1 MSIYL
6 LLEMTQCI
14 GRISKVEGILHFK
27 DGRHRFYL
35 EYRCSNNAIP
45 HTNNCARCTDR
56 TRDKIQSSGKYD
68 HGNVNE
74 PIPDHSHIYGGKWY
88 TTGFGLWGGVNLI
101 DEEKA
106 KEYRDVAQAEFANH
120 NTVINVPTVA
130 TVATVATVVTVVT
143 TSIQPR
149 KRTIKRN
156 DVPTVL
162 ALTTVLAPT
171 APTVLAPTVLA
182 PTVLAPTAPAPL
194 IQPRKRVKP
203 KPLPKPPQIESI
215 IATHIENEIEEFCID
230 DYEIE
235 YVKLT
240 PFEHNDI
247 SYFREPIKN
256 KLFERKSKTIGAY
269 IGRYDSY
276 TDTIRTDIPDSDS
289 ED

>member
-1 MSIYL
+1 
-6 LLEMTQCI
+6 MTQCI
-14 GRISKVEGILHFK
+14 GRISKVDGIHHFK
-27 DGRHRFYL
+27 EGRHRFYL

-74 PIPDHSHIYGGKWY
+74 PIPDHSQIYGGKWY
-88 TTGFGLWGGVNLI
+88 TDGCVKWGLPR
-101 DEEKA
+101 DEDIKKA
-106 KEYRDVAQAEFANH
+106 EEHRDAARAEFVEHTIINA
-120 NTVINVPTVA
+120 VIVPTVVSVV
-130 TVATVATVVTVVT
+130 TVPTVVTAVST
-143 TSIQPR
+143 RIQPR
-149 KRTIKRN
+149 KRTIKIN
-156 DVPTVL
+156 IEPII
-162 ALTTVLAPT
+162 APT
-171 APTVLAPTVLA
+171 APLAPA
-182 PTVLAPTAPAPL
+182 PLIPPVPTAPAPAPL

-203 KPLPKPPQIESI
+203 KPLPKPQIESI
-215 IATHIENEIEEFCID
+215 IATHIENEIEEFCTD

>member
-1 MSIYL
+1 
-6 LLEMTQCI
+6 MTQCI
-14 GRISKVEGILHFK
+14 GRISKVDGIHHFK
-27 DGRHRFYL
+27 EGRHRFYL
-35 EYRCSNNAIP
+35 EYRCSNNVIP

-56 TRDKIQSSGKYD
+56 SRDKIQSSGKYD

-74 PIPDHSHIYGGKWY
+74 PIPIHSQIYGGKWY
-88 TTGFGLWGGVNLI
+88 TDGCVKWGVPR
-101 DEEKA
+101 DEDIKKA
-106 KEYRDVAQAEFANH
+106 EEHRDVARAEFAEH
-120 NTVINVPTVA
+120 TIINVATTTTVA
-130 TVATVATVVTVVT
+130 TVA

-156 DVPTVL
+156 DNPAVAVSSIYSVPIVPIEPVEPDPATASTASL
-162 ALTTVLAPT
+162 ATASTASLAT
-171 APTVLAPTVLA
+171 
-182 PTVLAPTAPAPL
+182 APL

-203 KPLPKPPQIESI
+203 KPIPKPQIESI